1 MIQENLKNLIA
12 GQIRSMTGSAKPVV
26 AFLEPAGD
34 PGLFGPNSVTWKV
47 HAHFIS
53 MLVGGL
59 SSLLVQATHPGALAG
74 VWDHSNFR
82 TDLRARLGRT
92 AYFIA
97 ATTYGGKTMAQSAID
112 HVNRIHQRIQGT
124 RLDGQSYS
132 ALDPHLLKWVHLGEV
147 TSFLQAY
154 MTHADPVLPLYAQDR
169 YIHEMAQIGEALGAK
184 DLPHTVQEAHTMLLA
199 YRSELKIDD
208 RVREIVCLIEQFPAR
223 WQDRALV
230 RLVVAAAFEALPPW
244 IAEDLGIKKQ
254 HPAAKA
260 LTRHAL
266 ALASIPLEWTL
277 ATEGVRAYALRR
289 VEATAQQ
296 HADPHPDPHKNQ
308 NQK

>member
-1 MIQENLKNLIA
+1 MIQQNIKNLIA
-12 GQIRSMTGSAKPVV
+12 AQIRSMTGAAKPAL

-47 HAHFIS
+47 HAHFVS

-97 ATTYGGKTMAQSAID
+97 ATTYGGKAMAQSAID
-112 HVNRIHQRIQGT
+112 HVNRIHQRIQGR
-124 RLDGQSYS
+124 RLDGQPYS

-154 MTHADPVLPLYAQDR
+154 LTHADPVLPIYVQDR
-169 YIHEMAQIGEALGAK
+169 YIHEMAKIGESLGARE
-184 DLPHTVQEAHTMLLA
+184 LPHTVQEAHAMLLS
-199 YRSELKIDD
+199 YRTELHIDH
-208 RVREIVCLIEQFPAR
+208 RVREIVQLIETFPAR
-223 WQDRALV
+223 WQDRPLV
-230 RLVVAAAFEALPPW
+230 RLIVSAAFDALPPW
-244 IAEDLGIKKQ
+244 IAEDLGIRRQ
-254 HPAAKA
+254 SPTAKA
-260 LTRHAL
+260 LTRKAL

-277 ATEGVRAYALRR
+277 ATEGVSAYAHRR
-289 VEATAQQ
+289 VRATAQL
-296 HADPHPDPHKNQ
+296 KNRHNLTRAQ
-308 NQK
+308 